1 MCGRFAMPIPVS
13 KIAAAFYVDHNY
25 CRAKPGYNIA
35 PGQNIAAVIQDAS
48 RKLVSFK
55 WGLVPSW
62 AKDPAMGYKMI
73 NARAETVHEKP
84 SFKKPF
90 QQHRCLIIAA
100 GFYEWQKTNN
110 DKRPF
115 YIKPKTTELF
125 CFAGLYDIWHAPDN
139 TRLDTCTI
147 ITTTAN
153 AALQPI
159 HHRMPVII
167 PEDHHALWL
176 DTTVPAARLLPL
188 LKPFPD
194 NDLEIYQVSNKVN
207 SPRNDSPECIERV

>member
-1 MCGRFAMPIPVS
+1 MPIPIS
-13 KIAAAFYVDHNY
+13 KIATAFEVDHNY

-35 PGQNIAAVIQDAS
+35 PGRTIAAIIQDSS

-62 AKDPAMGYKMI
+62 AKDPAIGYKMI
-73 NARAETVHEKP
+73 NARAETIHEKP

-90 QQHRCLIIAA
+90 QTRRCLIIAT
-100 GFYEWQKTNN
+100 GFFEWQKTNN
-110 DKRPF
+110 EKKPF
-115 YIKPKTTELF
+115 YIKPKTDNLF
-125 CFAGLYDIWHAPDN
+125 CIAGLYDIWHAPNN

-147 ITTTAN
+147 ITTTTAN
-153 AALQPI
+153 TTLQPI

-167 PEDHHALWL
+167 SKDFHPLWL

-194 NDLEIYQVSNKVN
+194 NDLETYPVSTRVN
-207 SPRNDSPECIERV
+207 SPKNDSPECIERV